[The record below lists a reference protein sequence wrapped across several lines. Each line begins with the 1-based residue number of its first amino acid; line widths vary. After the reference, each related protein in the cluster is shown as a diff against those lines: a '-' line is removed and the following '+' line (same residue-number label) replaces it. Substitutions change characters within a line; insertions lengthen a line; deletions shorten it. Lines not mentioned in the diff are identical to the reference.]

1 MHEQDILDLM
11 LSALVCDPHGAF
23 SAKDKRLQFDRLR
36 EHAAALVRCMHGSL
50 TVQEPSE
57 HRPNACLTLG
67 VPLPVVVLN
76 ASVRRHFPCSWHSAT
91 AYRCPAQAAVC
102 ALAVPSAAR
111 GRAHE
116 HSRQKTDSFAPRGL
130 WRGFSKGT
138 GMRRFS

>member
-11 LSALVCDPHGAF
+11 LSALTCDPHGAF

-76 ASVRRHFPCSWHSAT
+76 DSVRRHFSMLMALSDSISLSGAGGCLRIGCTVCGAWESA
-91 AYRCPAQAAVC
+91 
-102 ALAVPSAAR
+102 
-111 GRAHE
+111 
-116 HSRQKTDSFAPRGL
+116 
-130 WRGFSKGT
+130 
-138 GMRRFS
+138 